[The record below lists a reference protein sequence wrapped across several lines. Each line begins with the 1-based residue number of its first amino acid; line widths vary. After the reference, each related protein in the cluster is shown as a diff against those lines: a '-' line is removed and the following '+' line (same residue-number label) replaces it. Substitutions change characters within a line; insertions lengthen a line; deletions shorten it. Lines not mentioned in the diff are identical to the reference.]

1 MAEAVGPLEQE
12 MVERVKPV
20 PSWTS
25 LPAAGSTDMQLESP
39 EEINPQDGHLDLSL
53 QKSPLEALAR
63 QLQIHFPLPPH
74 LIGRPVGPNR
84 PRPEAGRLE
93 E

>member
-39 EEINPQDGHLDLSL
+39 EEINTQDGHLDFSL
-53 QKSPLEALAR
+53 QKSLLKAPAR
-63 QLQIHFPLPPH
+63 QHQLHLLLPLA
-74 LIGRPVGPNR
+74 LDSSASW
-84 PRPEAGRLE
+84 PR
-93 E
+93 